1 MVKNAMKLKKCEKN
15 TENPESH
22 NEKINSTEIEAV
34 CVRGWSGCGAKPRS
48 GSQALA
54 GATEDPTF

>member
-1 MVKNAMKLKKCEKN
+1 MVKNAMKLKICEKN

-34 CVRGWSGCGAKPRS
+34 CVRGVEEP
-48 GSQALA
+48 
-54 GATEDPTF
+54 TEKVPQMNKFTNTTRIIRI